1 MTPSLNQSTQINS
14 IGDATIKAEDSQ
26 RQRHHDIIT
35 MSRGNSSP
43 PPTLTSEDILS
54 LTQVRRGI
62 YWSAAKGFLVGASS
76 GYLMHRMAIFANQS
90 KVVSLTLN
98 RNTAF
103 ASVMFGSALGSFLM
117 ATMEGKN
124 NVHKLHPIFDRGS
137 TKPLHEDDED
147 HFRSYSQ
154 RLRAMEDQQG
164 GVDPETADRLELE
177 RNRIMRRASLSRS
190 IKAGHGLNDSHGG
203 QWVQDEFRKQ

>member
-1 MTPSLNQSTQINS
+1 
-14 IGDATIKAEDSQ
+14 
-26 RQRHHDIIT
+26 
-35 MSRGNSSP
+35 MSGRGNTSP

-62 YWSAAKGFLVGASS
+62 YLNAAKGLLMGASS
-76 GYLMHRMAIFANQS
+76 GYLLHRLAMVANRR
-90 KVVSLTLN
+90 KIVSLTLT

-103 ASVMFGSALGSFLM
+103 ASVMLGSALGSFLF
-117 ATMEGKN
+117 ATIEGKN
-124 NVHKLHPIFDRGS
+124 NVHKLHPIFERGKTLPQTS
-137 TKPLHEDDED
+137 DNEDLDL
-147 HFRSYSQ
+147 SYSQ
-154 RLRAMEDQQG
+154 RLRAMEQQQKQQE

-203 QWVQDEFRKQ
+203 QWVHDESEYRKG